1 MGRGLDE
8 QIVMFDTLYV
18 DENLQS
24 IGIGDI
30 SPERNFKFNPQ
41 FSYKGSV
48 KMEGSK
54 KEFLYDGAFKVMH
67 ECYLIDDTWVQFND
81 YVGMNEIK
89 LPIGDSLVDE
99 SGHSLFV
106 GPIMSDDKI
115 YMPFYQ
121 S

>member
-1 MGRGLDE
+1 MSKEVRQMNRLYKSSLKVKNEQNTHDLYDADISIFGKNSYTGYASTRFLGQGLDE

-54 KEFLYDGAFKVMH
+54 K
-67 ECYLIDDTWVQFND
+67 N
-81 YVGMNEIK
+81 
-89 LPIGDSLVDE
+89 SLRWC
-99 SGHSLFV
+99 F
-106 GPIMSDDKI
+106 
-115 YMPFYQ
+115 
-121 S
+121 